1 MNHNLKSE
9 QETLAENTPLVVSIA
24 YKYRPIPPLDHD
36 DLIAVGMYGL
46 MKAYR
51 AYEPQKGAFSTI
63 ASTII
68 HREIIRE
75 LNKHKHKNKLDSNVE
90 FDIEEDIKT
99 NIQDYLPEFLTDEDR
114 NILYLR
120 FHLNYTFKQ
129 IGDKFGR
136 TKQWAS
142 LKVINLLYR
151 IRESNEKA

>member
-1 MNHNLKSE
+1 MSGYTDNE
-9 QETLAENTPLVVSIA
+9 QETLAANTPLVVSIA

-46 MKAYR
+46 LKAYR
-51 AYEPQKGAFSTI
+51 AYEPEKGAFSTI

-75 LNKHKHKNKLDSNVE
+75 LNKYKNKNKLDNNVE
-90 FDIEEDIKT
+90 FDIEQEVKT
-99 NIQDYLPEFLTDEDR
+99 NIQDYLPGFLTDEDKD
-114 NILYLR
+114 ILYLR

-129 IGDKFGR
+129 IGDKFGH

-142 LKVINLLYR
+142 LKVISLLDR
-151 IRESNEKA
+151 IRESNEKT